1 MSAYANRALNQK
13 ARLESTKREVK
24 MQGIILIYR

>member
-13 ARLESTKREVK
+13 ARLESTRREIK
-24 MQGIILIYR
+24 NAGHYTYI